1 MPNLAPWLTNT
12 KRHRSKNNLTILTHM
27 LPNSEVVA
35 LHFCVKAGYFCETDK
50 EVGLAHLLEHMY
62 FKGSKEF
69 PVPESMGVRMKSLG
83 GSINASTSYDETNYF
98 CEVPAENLYPALELM
113 GDAFIAPLFP
123 PDELERECEVVI
135 EEFNRKLDSPAS
147 YSIEKLI
154 QLAYTQHRMKRW
166 RIGTPEQLRSYTQ
179 ADLFDYFYRYYQ
191 PQNMVITV
199 AGKFDED
206 DTVRR
211 IDDLFSAMPNRDLKK
226 DFGPSEPK
234 QKQFR
239 YASHTSETTQSYLYF
254 AFHTPGVTHEDQPA
268 IDFLTSLLSSG
279 RSARL
284 HRYVVEHRRSAS
296 AVSCSEMA
304 YEDVGLIVSSAITDA
319 SRIREAGRDIWAV
332 IQEVLRNGVTEGE
345 LTKVKNKLKLHQAM
359 QTEDALNLAEL
370 LSYNEAYGG
379 YERVESYLQ
388 AMEDLTADQIV
399 ETARRYLLPTNMTVL
414 EFVNES
420 IPELK
425 AEEYLHQLTEGY
437 VAPEIVMPPP
447 VPIATGSLPPAEKA
461 ESIPEVR
468 KGKVTYIL
476 QPDPHYPFVAA
487 GIFFLGGRNEEN
499 ETNAGLTH
507 FMFRSIAKGTSK
519 LNAEQ
524 IAFRFDAL
532 GNTPRFSCYR
542 DVSGFTFEALP
553 ESFSEMWDLLMHCIY
568 DSRFPETE
576 IVTEKGKVLSAIRRN
591 LDDNFVRP
599 LQLFQRAY
607 YGAHPYGLPE
617 NGFEQTVENFN
628 TEILL
633 SWRSR
638 MFHSERVLVAVAGNF
653 DADELFQKL
662 EKGFDDLPTK
672 GPEILVPPA
681 VLGPASA
688 EQFETRPKKQT
699 AFVLG
704 FPAPPATS
712 KDAHKYD
719 VLQQVLS
726 GMGGRLFI
734 NLRSKKSLAYTVY
747 AGSSSH
753 LYAGTFLTYIAGEAN
768 KEKLAL
774 EGMWEELEAL
784 KKELVTEEEIE
795 NARQALIGGYAL
807 NTQSAAA
814 KMIDAVNAYLLNRPI
829 PYQPEYRKLVR
840 STNAD
845 DILDIARKTFLREKS
860 TMGVMRG
867 STEMTD
873 AEKLVLA

>member
-1 MPNLAPWLTNT
+1 MPNLAPWLENT
-12 KRHRSKNNLTILTHM
+12 KRHRSKNDLTILTHT
-27 LPNSEVVA
+27 LPNSEVAA
-35 LHFCVKAGYFCETDK
+35 LHFCVKAGYYCETDD

-62 FKGSKEF
+62 FKGSVKF
-69 PVPESMGVRMKSLG
+69 PVPESMGIRMKSLG
-83 GSINASTSYDETNYF
+83 GTINASTSYDETNYF
-98 CEVPAENLYPALELM
+98 CEVPAENLDPALELM

-123 PDELERECEVVI
+123 TDELQRECEVVI

-147 YSIEKLI
+147 YSVEKLI
-154 QLAYTQHRMKRW
+154 QLAYTRHRMKRW

-179 ADLFDYFYRYYQ
+179 DDLFDYFYRYYQ
-191 PQNMVITV
+191 PQNMIVTV
-199 AGKFDED
+199 TGKFDED
-206 DTVRR
+206 QTIAK
-211 IDDLFSAMPNRDLKK
+211 IDDLFASMPNRELKK

-234 QKQFR
+234 QKQLR
-239 YASHTSETTQSYLYF
+239 YALHTAEATQSYLYF
-254 AFHTPGVTHEDQPA
+254 AFHTPGVIHEDQPA

-284 HRYVVEHRRSAS
+284 HRYVAEHRRSAS

-304 YEDVGLIVSSAITDA
+304 YEDVGLIVASAITDVA
-319 SRIREAGRDIWAV
+319 RIREAGRDIWAV
-332 IQEVLRNGVTEGE
+332 IQELIRNGVTEGE
-345 LTKVKNKLKLHQAM
+345 LAKVKNKLKLHQAM

-379 YERVESYLQ
+379 FERIETYLQ
-388 AMEDLTADQIV
+388 AMTDLKAEQIL
-399 ETARRYLLPTNMTVL
+399 ETAERYLLPTNMTVL
-414 EFVNES
+414 EFVNEP
-420 IPELK
+420 IPELTP
-425 AEEYLHQLTEGY
+425 EEYQKQLTSGY

-447 VPIATGSLPPAEKA
+447 VPLIAGSLPPAEKP
-461 ESIPEVR
+461 ELIPEVR

-487 GIFFLGGRNEEN
+487 GIFLLGGRNEEN

-553 ESFSEMWDLLMHCIY
+553 ESFSEMWELLMHCIY

-576 IVTEKGKVLSAIRRN
+576 IVTERGKVLSAIQRN
-591 LDDNFVRP
+591 LDDSFVRP

-607 YGAHPYGLPE
+607 YGSHPYGLPE
-617 NGFEQTVENFN
+617 NGFEQTVQSFN
-628 TEILL
+628 TESLL
-633 SWRSR
+633 SWRTR
-638 MFHSERVLVAVAGNF
+638 MFQSQRVLVAVAGNF

-662 EKGFDDLPTK
+662 EKGFGDLPTT
-672 GPEILVPPA
+672 GPEILMPPPIT
-681 VLGPASA
+681 GPSSR
-688 EQFETRPKKQT
+688 EQSEMRPKKQT

-712 KDAHKYD
+712 KEAHKYD

-753 LYAGTFLTYIAGEAN
+753 LYAGTFLTYIAGEAT

-774 EGMWEELEAL
+774 EGMWEELESL
-784 KKELVTEEEIE
+784 KEQPVTDEEME

-807 NTQSAAA
+807 NTQSAAS

-840 STNAD
+840 ATTAD
-845 DILDIARKTFLREKS
+845 DILEIAGKTFLRENS

-867 STEMTD
+867 TTEMTD